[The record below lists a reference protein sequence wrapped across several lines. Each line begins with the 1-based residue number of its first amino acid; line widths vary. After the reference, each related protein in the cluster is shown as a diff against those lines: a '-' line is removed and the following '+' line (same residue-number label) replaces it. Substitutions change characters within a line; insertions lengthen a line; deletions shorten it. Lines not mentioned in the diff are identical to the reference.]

1 MEKNISNEMVQIS
14 VDRFEY
20 LIRQS
25 ERYNVERKTMKDT
38 AKRDAQ
44 YEVECDI
51 KRLEAENERLSTELE
66 HARSNAEHY
75 RKLYLVLKDAYEGQ
89 YTKISWWKR
98 LFR

>member
-1 MEKNISNEMVQIS
+1 MSNETVQIS
-14 VDRFEY
+14 AERFEY

-51 KRLEAENERLSTELE
+51 KRLETENERLSTELE
-66 HARSNAEHY
+66 RSRIETEHY
-75 RKLYLVLKDAYEGQ
+75 RKLYLVLKDTYEKR
-89 YTKISWWKR
+89 YTKTSWWKR

>member
-1 MEKNISNEMVQIS
+1 MSNEMVQIS
-14 VDRFEY
+14 VDRLEY

-44 YEVECDI
+44 HEVECDM
-51 KRLEAENERLSTELE
+51 KRLETENERLSAELE
-66 HARSNAEHY
+66 NARMKEEHY
-75 RKLYLVLKDAYEGQ
+75 RKLYLVVNEALEGMR
-89 YTKISWWKR
+89 TKPSWWKR

>member
-1 MEKNISNEMVQIS
+1 MDKETVQIS
-14 VDRFEY
+14 ADRFEY

-44 YEVECDI
+44 HEVECDM
-51 KRLEAENERLSTELE
+51 KRLEEENERLSTKLE
-66 HARSNAEHY
+66 NARIEVDHY
-75 RKLYLVLKDAYEGQ
+75 RKLYLVLKDAYEEQ
-89 YTKISWWKR
+89 HTKISWWKR